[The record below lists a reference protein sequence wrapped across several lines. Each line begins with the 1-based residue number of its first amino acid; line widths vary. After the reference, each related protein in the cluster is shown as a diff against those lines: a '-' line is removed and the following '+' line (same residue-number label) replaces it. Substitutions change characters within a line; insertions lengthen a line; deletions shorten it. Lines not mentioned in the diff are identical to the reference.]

1 MKNHKSFRL
10 LGLFGLLGIA
20 CLLSATGRGPK
31 GGAIAYPSAGE
42 YNKLIVNSAFDVSF
56 SDSVKSAMITL
67 PENLQK
73 QLVVDLDKDVLRI
86 ALRGKAKLKKRPI
99 VVLPRNK
106 RLNNIE
112 LTGAATLTVDHL
124 ERNEM
129 TIYLTGASCFRGDIT
144 AKQVNIEQAGASDY
158 RGKLFV
164 DNVSLNL
171 SAASTAEIRGRALI
185 KMDIRMI
192 EASSIDAEKFEVKR
206 IEGSLDGASNAIFW
220 CTERMIVPV
229 KNASHITYIGRPL
242 VVNCPASD
250 VSTVTHK

>member
-1 MKNHKSFRL
+1 MKRRL
-10 LGLFGLLGIA
+10 FLILAIASAALFSLAAGK
-20 CLLSATGRGPK
+20 GPK
-31 GGAIAYPSAGE
+31 SGSLTYPIKGE
-42 YNKLIVNSAFDVSF
+42 YTKLIVSSAFDVSF
-56 SDSVKSAMITL
+56 SDSVKEAVVTL
-67 PENLQK
+67 PEAYKK
-73 QLVVDLDKDVLRI
+73 QMVVDVDKGALRI
-86 ALRGKAKLKKRPI
+86 ALRGKVKLKKRPT
-99 VVLPRNK
+99 VVLPHNQQ
-106 RLNNIE
+106 LSNIE